1 MSFAVEPLSSQTP
14 VRAASSEVVMKYI
27 VLHMAGG
34 FCGFLKNFC
43 FVLFFLKLI
52 MVVNTNGNK

>member
-43 FVLFFLKLI
+43 FVFFLKS
-52 MVVNTNGNK
+52 